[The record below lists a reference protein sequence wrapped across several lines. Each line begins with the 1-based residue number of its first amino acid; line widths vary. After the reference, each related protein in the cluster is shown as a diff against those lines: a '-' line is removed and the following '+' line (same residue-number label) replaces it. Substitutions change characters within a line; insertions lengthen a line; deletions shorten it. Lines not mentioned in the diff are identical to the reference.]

1 MCVIAQ
7 GEQGWIST
15 KRCGRLLRNS
25 GENDKNSVKDD
36 LSTCEFALEQANPN
50 FTFLD
55 ASMIK
60 DPNLDQPVPV
70 LVSLVTLDK
79 APEDVAS

>member
-1 MCVIAQ
+1 M
-7 GEQGWIST
+7 
-15 KRCGRLLRNS
+15 LRNS

-36 LSTCEFALEQANPN
+36 LNTCEFALKQANPN

-55 ASMIK
+55 ASMIN